1 MFRGFFS
8 QWKPSLKLVEANF
21 RRNSIFLLIKN
32 DFLAGGNRVFLY
44 FSDIPT
50 SDNDMF
56 QESTSFRLVEIDF
69 RANNG
74 FRKKKEKL

>member
-1 MFRGFFS
+1 M
-8 QWKPSLKLVEANF
+8 
-21 RRNSIFLLIKN
+21 KN
-32 DFLAGGNRVFLY
+32 DFLAGGNRVFFY

-56 QESTSFRLVEIDF
+56 QENTSFRLVEIDF

>member
-1 MFRGFFS
+1 M
-8 QWKPSLKLVEANF
+8 
-21 RRNSIFLLIKN
+21 KN

-56 QESTSFRLVEIDF
+56 QENTSFRLVEIDF